1 MQQTAENTSSLPRII
16 TRRASKTQRHRVG
29 CRCIRCARLRV
40 RLKRYA
46 RRRGLL
52 SEDAQ

>member
-1 MQQTAENTSSLPRII
+1 MQGLLKAIARH
-16 TRRASKTQRHRVG
+16 ASKMQRHRIG
-29 CRCIRCARLRV
+29 CRCIQCARLRV

-52 SEDAQ
+52 EFTEAK

>member
-1 MQQTAENTSSLPRII
+1 MRQAENLLKVIA
-16 TRRASKTQRHRVG
+16 RRASKVQRHRVG

-52 SEDAQ
+52 PEAVQ

>member
-1 MQQTAENTSSLPRII
+1 MMSAENLLKVIV
-16 TRRASKTQRHRVG
+16 RRASKMQRHRVR

>member
-1 MQQTAENTSSLPRII
+1 MQQAENLLKAII
-16 TRRASKTQRHRVG
+16 RHASKIQRHRVG

-46 RRRGLL
+46 RRKGLL